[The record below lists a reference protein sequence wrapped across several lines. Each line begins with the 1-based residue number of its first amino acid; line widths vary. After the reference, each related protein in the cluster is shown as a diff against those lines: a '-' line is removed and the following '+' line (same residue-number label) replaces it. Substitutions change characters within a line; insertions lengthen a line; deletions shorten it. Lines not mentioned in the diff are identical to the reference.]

1 MMTSLLRQNHTSS
14 NPVQSCGSKP
24 HKACGGTHISTYTIS
39 AHLITSK
46 LPVLLV
52 MPPLRLP
59 HKTLSHLE
67 CSRNDQQWFKLPPVV
82 LVLTSLY
89 ILQLKES
96 HMMEIPKGPLILA
109 MMSPLIVILMET
121 QESEWL
127 KQEEWDFNDGEGIN
141 LLDSNENSQECI
153 PLVNKRYCI

>member
-1 MMTSLLRQNHTSS
+1 
-14 NPVQSCGSKP
+14 
-24 HKACGGTHISTYTIS
+24 
-39 AHLITSK
+39 
-46 LPVLLV
+46 
-52 MPPLRLP
+52 
-59 HKTLSHLE
+59 
-67 CSRNDQQWFKLPPVV
+67 
-82 LVLTSLY
+82 
-89 ILQLKES
+89 
-96 HMMEIPKGPLILA
+96 MMEIPKGPLILA